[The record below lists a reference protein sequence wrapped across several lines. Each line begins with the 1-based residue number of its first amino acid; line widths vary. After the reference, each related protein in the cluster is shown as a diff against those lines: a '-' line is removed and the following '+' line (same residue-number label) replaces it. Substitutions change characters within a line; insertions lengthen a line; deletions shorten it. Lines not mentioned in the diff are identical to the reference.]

1 VSLGNRADVS
11 PNDLLSYW
19 EDDPASDVIVLYVES
34 FGNPRRFGRLARR
47 VSRTKP
53 IIVVKAGRSSSGARA
68 AASHTGSLA
77 SLDVAVDALFHQSGV
92 IRTDTLHELFDV
104 TALLANQPLPGGCR
118 VAVLSNAGGPAILA
132 ADALEGLD
140 LELPELSASLQ
151 SQLAE
156 HLPPAATTAN
166 PVDMIASAGPDEFR
180 SCLSVLLDSDEI
192 DSVIVIFIPT
202 APEGTRNVV
211 LAVRDAVLGVLM
223 RSTEATDELS
233 RSAAKV
239 PVYPYPESAA
249 RALAKAVRYQE
260 WCNKPEG
267 EYVRYPD
274 IDRSGAEGILRGA
287 IAGRGPGGGW
297 LDASEVDRLLALY
310 GIPTA
315 RAVTIHSE
323 DEAAEAAAA
332 IGRPVAV
339 KVVSPSVIHKSDVGG
354 VVLDVSGNEEVRAAY
369 RQVTSVAENADGA
382 VIQEFLGHAHE
393 VIVGMTE
400 DPLFGPFI
408 VFGLG
413 GIFVELMRDVS
424 FRINPLTDVDAREM
438 LSEVRSAEL
447 LTGYRGEAGGDVGA
461 LEELVLRVSV
471 LVENHPEVAE
481 MDLNPVM
488 VFPPGKGVV
497 VVVDARIRTRPLPG
511 VFLPSRKDIPGRML

>member
-1 VSLGNRADVS
+1 
-11 PNDLLSYW
+11 
-19 EDDPASDVIVLYVES
+19 
-34 FGNPRRFGRLARR
+34 
-47 VSRTKP
+47 
-53 IIVVKAGRSSSGARA
+53 
-68 AASHTGSLA
+68 
-77 SLDVAVDALFHQSGV
+77 
-92 IRTDTLHELFDV
+92 
-104 TALLANQPLPGGCR
+104 
-118 VAVLSNAGGPAILA
+118 
-132 ADALEGLD
+132 
-140 LELPELSASLQ
+140 
-151 SQLAE
+151 
-156 HLPPAATTAN
+156 
-166 PVDMIASAGPDEFR
+166 
-180 SCLSVLLDSDEI
+180 
-192 DSVIVIFIPT
+192 
-202 APEGTRNVV
+202 
-211 LAVRDAVLGVLM
+211 
-223 RSTEATDELS
+223 
-233 RSAAKV
+233 
-239 PVYPYPESAA
+239 
-249 RALAKAVRYQE
+249 
-260 WCNKPEG
+260 
-267 EYVRYPD
+267 
-274 IDRSGAEGILRGA
+274 
-287 IAGRGPGGGW
+287 
-297 LDASEVDRLLALY
+297 
-310 GIPTA
+310 
-315 RAVTIHSE
+315 
-323 DEAAEAAAA
+323 
-332 IGRPVAV
+332 
-339 KVVSPSVIHKSDVGG
+339 VGG